1 MNRYIAFI
9 AFSLFSTQL
18 AAVVDC
24 KMFMSQ
30 KDRVIVL
37 EKKSCQLVADNSI
50 KDIGEVDVCLA
61 KMKTA
66 YGINIVRVV
75 VEARR
80 EDRFN
85 HKQLLIV
92 EKAIKDIT
100 SERNQLFFTQ
110 DYFNT
115 ANLKRSRYDVQ
126 LSPDL
131 SSMHLKV
138 AEGRFG
144 LDPLYDVSFECR

>member
-1 MNRYIAFI
+1 MNRYIAFL
-9 AFSLFSTQL
+9 ASSLFATQL

-24 KMFMSQ
+24 KMYMAQ

-61 KMKTA
+61 KMKMA
-66 YGINIVRVV
+66 NGLNIVRVV

-85 HKQLLIV
+85 YKKLRIV
-92 EKAIKDIT
+92 EKAIKDIA
-100 SERNQLFFTQ
+100 SNRDQLFFTQ
-110 DYFNT
+110 EYFNT
-115 ANLKRSRYDVQ
+115 ANFMRSRYDVQ
-126 LSPDL
+126 LSQDL

>member
-1 MNRYIAFI
+1 MNRYIAVI

-18 AAVVDC
+18 AAIVDC
-24 KMFMSQ
+24 KMFMSG
-30 KDRVIVL
+30 KDRVVVL
-37 EKKSCQLVADNSI
+37 EKRSCQLVGDNSV
-50 KDIGEVDVCLA
+50 KDIGDVDVCLA
-61 KMKTA
+61 KMRTA
-66 YGINIVRVV
+66 SGINIVRVV
-75 VEARR
+75 LEGRR

-85 HKQLLIV
+85 HKQLFIV
-92 EKAIKDIT
+92 EKNIKDIT
-100 SERNQLFFTQ
+100 SEGDQLLFVQ

-126 LSPDL
+126 LSANL